1 LQKLSSRKRKIG
13 NRKKGLLLKWNTIG
27 GYSRRLRR
35 MRVLPP
41 LPPLE
46 EVGKMGEEEESREE
60 EDRERYL
67 IEGLSML
74 QVVWPGILPR
84 YESMMSRSIL
94 VGLITIRPPPLE
106 VEGVEEEEGVEQED
120 GEDLLRE
127 EEDSM
132 VMRRY
137 SSLREV
143 EPVKHLRIEHRRPR
157 RPTYMYNK
165 GNCHFYA
172 RTSFQL
178 YQLIPI
184 SLSLPSSHSTFSS
197 FIHFSPHIPILLTIA
212 CMQYACDPSSYYTCP
227 SILPTCITYQK

>member
-1 LQKLSSRKRKIG
+1 LNRRKRIG
-13 NRKKGLLLKWNTIG
+13 NRKKGLLLKWNMIG

-46 EVGKMGEEEESREE
+46 EVGKMEEEGGNRGE
-60 EDRERYL
+60 EDRGRYL
-67 IEGLSML
+67 TAGLIL
-74 QVVWPGILPR
+74 KVVRLGIPLL

-94 VGLITIRPPPLE
+94 VGFMIIIRLLE
-106 VEGVEEEEGVEQED
+106 EEGVDEEEGVERGD
-120 GEDLLRE
+120 AEDLLRE

-137 SSLREV
+137 SSLRGV

-165 GNCHFYA
+165 GKLSFL
-172 RTSFQL
+172 RTDLFSSISLTSFSIL
-178 YQLIPI
+178 FLLLL
-184 SLSLPSSHSTFSS
+184 SSLPFLHSLIHS
-197 FIHFSPHIPILLTIA
+197 FIYYILLIIA
-212 CMQYACDPSSYYTCP
+212 CMQYACDPPSYYTCP
-227 SILPTCITYQK
+227 SLLPACITYQE